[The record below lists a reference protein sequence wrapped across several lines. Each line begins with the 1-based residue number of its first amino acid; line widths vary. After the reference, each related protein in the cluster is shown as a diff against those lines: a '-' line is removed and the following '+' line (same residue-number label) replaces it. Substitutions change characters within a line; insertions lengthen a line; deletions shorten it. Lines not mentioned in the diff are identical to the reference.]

1 MDAFFHYLTF
11 PFLLEGMWLTLR
23 IFAASM
29 IGGLA
34 LGLGIALMRLSPY
47 RVLSGA
53 AWFYVWLFRGTPVLL
68 QLVFLFDALPLVG
81 IVMPAVTTAIVGFSL
96 NEAAFSGEII
106 RGGILS
112 VSRNQTLAAAS
123 LGMGPLLTLRRIVL
137 PQAMR
142 AILPAIGN
150 DAISVL
156 KGTSLASVIA
166 VNELTL
172 RSQQIVAQNFRF
184 FPVFAAAGMMYLAVT
199 TLIAGV
205 QFILERRVS
214 PDTERRPRPF
224 AESVLGRFFGFRR
237 APDGDPGGPGALPTS
252 ARALATDGA
261 AAAPARGD
269 DLVAMVGSPA
279 RAAAGD
285 EAPFLRCA
293 GVVKSYGHRPILQG
307 VDLTVRRG
315 EVVTLMGPSGSGK
328 STLLRLIA
336 HLEPVDG
343 GEITVGG
350 EHVGYERVDGR
361 LRPSKDVARAR
372 ARARIGM
379 VFQQFNLFEHLTAL
393 ENICEAPVRVHG
405 QPPEATRE
413 LGMKLLGSVGLAYHA
428 DHLPSRLSGGQQ
440 QRVAIVRALAISPR
454 VMLFDEP
461 TSALDPELVSEVLG
475 VIRRLAQGGMTMLV
489 VTHEIRFARE
499 VADQIVFMAD
509 GRIVEQ
515 GRPEDILERPREPRT
530 QQFLQLVAK
539 S

>member
-1 MDAFFHYLTF
+1 MA
-11 PFLLEGMWLTLR
+11 
-23 IFAASM
+23 
-29 IGGLA
+29 GGLV
-34 LGLGIALMRLSPY
+34 LGLLIALMRLSSY
-47 RVLSGA
+47 RVLAGA
-53 AWFYVWLFRGTPVLL
+53 AWLYVWLLRGTPVLL

-81 IVMPAVTTAIVGFSL
+81 IVMPPVTTAILGFAL
-96 NEAAFSGEII
+96 NEAAFSGEVI

-172 RSQQIVAQNFRF
+172 RSQQIVAQNFKF
-184 FPVFAAAGMMYLAVT
+184 FPVFAAAGIMYLVVT
-199 TLIAGV
+199 TLISGIQYV
-205 QFILERRVS
+205 LERRVS
-214 PDTERRPRPF
+214 PDAERRRP
-224 AESVLGRFFGFRR
+224 AGRSPLSRLFGFRLGSPPEAVPAAMSGLAVA
-237 APDGDPGGPGALPTS
+237 APGPAAEARPVDLVELVGAQAARTAQDEGGP
-252 ARALATDGA
+252 
-261 AAAPARGD
+261 
-269 DLVAMVGSPA
+269 
-279 RAAAGD
+279 
-285 EAPFLRCA
+285 FIWCA
-293 GVVKSYGHRPILQG
+293 GVHKAYGHRAILQG
-307 VDLTVRRG
+307 VDLTVKRG

-336 HLEPVDG
+336 HLEPLDR

-350 EHVGYERVDGR
+350 EHVGYERVDGV
-361 LRPSKDVARAR
+361 LRPSRHVARER

-393 ENICEAPVRVHG
+393 ENVCEAPVRVHG
-405 QPPEATRE
+405 ESPAAARD
-413 LGMKLLGSVGLAYHA
+413 LGMKLLSSVGLAHHA
-428 DHLPSRLSGGQQ
+428 DHLPARMSGGQQ
-440 QRVAIVRALAISPR
+440 QRVAIARALAISPR

-461 TSALDPELVSEVLG
+461 TSALDPELVSDVLG
-475 VIRRLAQGGMTMLV
+475 VIRRLAEAGMTMIV
-489 VTHEIRFARE
+489 VTHEVRFARE

-515 GRPEDILERPREPRT
+515 GKPEDILEHPREART
-530 QQFLQLVAK
+530 QQFLQLVGRA
-539 S
+539 